1 MEVILLLVVY
11 MSWNKQNYSL
21 VSVLLSLYQANMRTI
36 ALKVPGKG
44 PEEPVS
50 ASSAAAIKL
59 WAFIY
64 LHNCFLEY
72 MKYLSSYNCDISL
85 KYHCCPPRKTKH
97 TESNRVVWLLPCRA
111 LLVHIGYGHFSKLQH
126 LERAISTCSSSAVVK
141 TDLQEVI
148 PLYSHHSNAVRQC
161 ALQIPTA
168 Q

>member
-72 MKYLSSYNCDISL
+72 MKYLSSYNCESSL

-97 TESNRVVWLLPCRA
+97 RESNSVVWLLPSNSSCPHWLFLQAPTFRMSH
-111 LLVHIGYGHFSKLQH
+111 LHLQLICCCENRLTGGYPTLQP
-126 LERAISTCSSSAVVK
+126 S
-141 TDLQEVI
+141 Q
-148 PLYSHHSNAVRQC
+148 
-161 ALQIPTA
+161 
-168 Q
+168 